1 MEKSEIYQD
10 LINAYFIIFMD
21 NFGAGKSIS
30 SIYLN
35 LLMAYF
41 NNRKVMLSNTPMYN
55 LSSYNIEF
63 IPLISTSQL
72 TEDNNNVQLNLDE
85 LQKIANSRD
94 SKSAR
99 NSFVTEF
106 STDIRKFNQG
116 IGGSCQ
122 FGNTIDVRLY
132 DNSDII
138 IIPEFKYKSEKRQ
151 KRDNFITYWNILYKK
166 EGINEYIE
174 LDLNIIKNL
183 YDTNFKPFKIIVNHN
198 EYLDK
203 LKDNKSQR
211 FYDDYINKCNKEID
225 RITKI
230 FNLQMKGK
238 I

>member
-41 NNRKVMLSNTPMYN
+41 NNRKIMLSNTPMYN

-63 IPLISTSQL
+63 MPLISTSQL

-116 IGGSCQ
+116 IGATCQ

-138 IIPEFKYKSEKRQ
+138 IVPEFKYKSEKRQ
-151 KRDNFITYWNILYKK
+151 NRTNFITYWNILYKA
-166 EGINEYIE
+166 EGINVCIE
-174 LDLNIIKNL
+174 LNLEVIKDL
-183 YDTNFKPFKIIVNHN
+183 YDTNFKPFKIIINHD
-198 EYLDK
+198 EYLEK
-203 LKDNKSQR
+203 LKDNKSQS
-211 FYDDYINKCNKEID
+211 FYDDYIIKCNKEID
-225 RITKI
+225 KITKI

>member
-1 MEKSEIYQD
+1 MNDSEIYQD
-10 LINAYFIIFMD
+10 LTNSYFCIFMD
-21 NFGAGKSIS
+21 NFGAGKSLA

-41 NNRKVMLSNTPMYN
+41 NNRKIMLSNTPMYY

-72 TEDNNNVQLNLDE
+72 TEDNKNVQLNLDE

-94 SKSAR
+94 SKSPR

-116 IGGSCQ
+116 IGATCQ
-122 FGNTIDVRLY
+122 YGNTIDVRLY
-132 DNSDII
+132 DNADVI
-138 IIPEFKYKSEKRQ
+138 IIPEFKYKLQKRQ
-151 KRDNFITYWNILYKK
+151 LRDNFNMYWNILFKN
-166 EGINEYIE
+166 EGINETLILN
-174 LDLNIIKNL
+174 LDILKNF
-183 YDTNFKPFKIIVNHN
+183 YDTTFKPFKIVINHS

-203 LKDNKSQR
+203 LKDTKSQSY
-211 FYDDYINKCNKEID
+211 YDDYILKCNKQID
-225 RITKI
+225 KITKI
-230 FNLQMKGK
+230 FNLQMKDK

>member
-1 MEKSEIYQD
+1 MELKYIYQD
-10 LINAYFIIFMD
+10 LLNAYFIIFMD

-30 SIYLN
+30 SVYIN

-41 NNRKVMLSNTPMYN
+41 NNRKIMLSNTPMYN

-72 TEDNNNVQLNLDE
+72 TEDLKNVQLNLDE

-116 IGGSCQ
+116 IGGTCQ
-122 FGNTIDVRLY
+122 FGNTIDVRLF
-132 DNSDII
+132 DNSDVI
-138 IIPEFKYKSEKRQ
+138 IIPEWKYKLDKRQ
-151 KRDNFITYWNILYKK
+151 ERNNFIVYWNILFKND
-166 EGINEYIE
+166 GVNETIILN
-174 LDLNIIKNL
+174 LDILKNL
-183 YDTNFKPFKIIVNHN
+183 YDTYFKPFKIIINHD
-198 EYLDK
+198 EYLER
-203 LKDNKSQR
+203 LKDKKSQSY
-211 FYDDYINKCNKEID
+211 YDNYILKCNKEID
-225 RITKI
+225 KITKI
-230 FNLQMKGK
+230 FNLEMKGK

>member
-1 MEKSEIYQD
+1 MQKEDIYQD
-10 LINAYFIIFMD
+10 LLNAYFIIFMD
-21 NFGAGKSIS
+21 NFGAGKSLS
-30 SIYLN
+30 STYLN

-41 NNRKVMLSNTPMYN
+41 NNRKIMLSNTPMYN

-72 TEDNNNVQLNLDE
+72 TEDLKNVQINLDE

-116 IGGSCQ
+116 IGSTTQ
-122 FGNTIDVRLY
+122 YGNTIDVRLF
-132 DNSDII
+132 DNADVII
-138 IIPEFKYKSEKRQ
+138 VPEFKYKLAKRQ
-151 KRDNFITYWNILYKK
+151 ERKNFVSYWNILFKN
-166 EGINEYIE
+166 EGINETII
-174 LDLNIIKNL
+174 LDLEILKSF
-183 YDTNFKPFKIIVNHN
+183 YDTTFKPFKIVVNHN
-198 EYLDK
+198 EYLEK
-203 LKDNKSQR
+203 LKDNKSQS
-211 FYDDYINKCNKEID
+211 FYDDYILRCDKEID
-225 RITKI
+225 KITKI

>member
-1 MEKSEIYQD
+1 MEIEDIYQD
-10 LINAYFIIFMD
+10 LLNGYFIIFMD

-41 NNRKVMLSNTPMYN
+41 NNRKIMLSNTPMYY
-55 LSSYNIEF
+55 LSNYDIEF

-72 TEDNNNVQLNLDE
+72 TENLKNVQLNLDE

-94 SKSAR
+94 SKNAR

-116 IGGSCQ
+116 IGATTQ
-122 FGNTIDVRLY
+122 YGNTIDVRLY
-132 DNSDII
+132 DNADII
-138 IIPEFKYKSEKRQ
+138 IVPEWKYKLEKRQ
-151 KRDNFITYWNILYKK
+151 KRNNFNAYWNILFKS
-166 EGINEYIE
+166 EGINETINVN
-174 LDLNIIKNL
+174 LDIIKNF
-183 YDTNFKPFKIIVNHN
+183 YDTNFKPFKIIVNHE

-203 LKDNKSQR
+203 LKDNKPQSY
-211 FYDDYINKCNKEID
+211 YDDYILKCNKEID
-225 RITKI
+225 KITKI